1 MGSTDQVSLNKI
13 TLKGSAQIVSE
24 FFYYGINNILYQRG
38 IYPAEMFKRE
48 KKYGLTILVCSDSKI
63 EEYLKCNVCPQLTEW
78 LEKGV
83 INRLVVVVKDIESN
97 GPLERWQFEIECD
110 SSMKE
115 NGDKEAHKTKDINAI
130 NKEICA
136 VIRQITATV
145 TFLPLLESACS
156 FDILFYT
163 KPDVEVP
170 KELEE
175 SGAFL
180 ITDSQEVQLRSFSTS
195 VHAVNGA
202 VSYKY
207 NNMG

>member
-1 MGSTDQVSLNKI
+1 MGSTEQVSLNKI
-13 TLKGSAQIVSE
+13 TLTGSAEIVSE

-48 KKYGLTILVCSDSKI
+48 KKYGLTILVCSDDKI
-63 EEYLKCNVCPQLTEW
+63 EGFLKKKVCPQVTEW

-83 INRLVVVVKDIESN
+83 VNRLVVVVKDTESN
-97 GPLERWQFEIECD
+97 EPLERWQFEIECD
-110 SSMKE
+110 NSLQKSE
-115 NGDKEAHKTKDINAI
+115 CEHKTKDINAI

-163 KPDVEVP
+163 NPNVEIP

-175 SGAFL
+175 SGAHL
-180 ITDSQEVQLRSFSTS
+180 IADSQEVQLRSFSTS
-195 VHAVNGA
+195 VHTVNGA

-207 NNMG
+207 SGTC